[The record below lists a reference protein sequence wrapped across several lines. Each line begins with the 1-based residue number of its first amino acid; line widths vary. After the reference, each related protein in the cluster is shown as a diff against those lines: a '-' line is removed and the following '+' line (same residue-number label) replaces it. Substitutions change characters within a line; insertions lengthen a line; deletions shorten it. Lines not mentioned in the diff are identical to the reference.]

1 MDRSEPLPLPFTD
14 SDEGMSAAIEAELA
28 ELAAGDSSGGCG
40 GGGGRVKSKVKGPWS
55 TEEDAVL
62 TKLVTK
68 LGARNW
74 SLIARGIPGR
84 SGKSC
89 RLRWCNQL
97 DPSLKR
103 KPFSDEEDRM
113 IISAHAIH
121 GNKWAV
127 IAKMLT
133 GRTDNAIK
141 NHWNSTLRR
150 KYADLWNNDGQWM
163 ANSVTTA
170 YVKNENLDEVSN
182 PSSKQQFLQED
193 INSPPKPPQ
202 VSDVVM
208 EDAANE
214 PHQEQASP
222 PVENNVQ
229 APPVESNVQAPPPVE
244 SNVPIESSNVFR
256 PVARVGAFSVYN
268 PTSQRNGYRDHNI
281 VPCEGLLIQAA
292 KPDSLAGKFLQ
303 TLYDE
308 PHVPSKCGRG
318 CSTTNPAETK
328 YSRNSVLGP
337 EFVDYEEPC
346 AVFNQELISIAT
358 DLNNIAWIKSGLDNA
373 VVREAEQSLK
383 IDNCNYNDPRIKF
396 TGMMPRQDFFCAR
409 S

>member
-1 MDRSEPLPLPFTD
+1 
-14 SDEGMSAAIEAELA
+14 
-28 ELAAGDSSGGCG
+28 
-40 GGGGRVKSKVKGPWS
+40 
-55 TEEDAVL
+55 
-62 TKLVTK
+62 
-68 LGARNW
+68 
-74 SLIARGIPGR
+74 
-84 SGKSC
+84 
-89 RLRWCNQL
+89 
-97 DPSLKR
+97 
-103 KPFSDEEDRM
+103 M
-113 IISAHAIH
+113 IISAHAVH

-150 KYADLWNNDGQWM
+150 KYADLWNNGQWM

-170 YVKNENLDEVSN
+170 YVKNENVDETSN
-182 PSSKQQFLQED
+182 PSSKQQLPPGD
-193 INSPPKPPQ
+193 ANSPPKPPQ

-208 EDAANE
+208 EEAANE
-214 PHQEQASP
+214 FQEQVP
-222 PVENNVQ
+222 PVENNV
-229 APPVESNVQAPPPVE
+229 
-244 SNVPIESSNVFR
+244 PIESNVFR
-256 PVARVGAFSVYN
+256 PVARLGAFSVYN

-281 VPCEGLLIQAA
+281 VPCEGPLIQAA

-303 TLYDE
+303 SLCDE
-308 PHVPSKCGRG
+308 PQIPSKCGHG
-318 CSTTNPAETK
+318 CSTHPAETK
-328 YSRNSVLGP
+328 FSSNSVLGP
-337 EFVDYEEPC
+337 EFVDYEEPS

-383 IDNCNYNDPRIKF
+383 IDNFNYNDPRIKF

>member
-1 MDRSEPLPLPFTD
+1 MEGETHQSEPLPLPSGD
-14 SDEGMSAAIEAELA
+14 SDEGISAAIEAELA
-28 ELAAGDSSGGCG
+28 ELAAGDSSGGGCG
-40 GGGGRVKSKVKGPWS
+40 GGRGVKSKVKGPWS

-62 TKLVTK
+62 TKLVSK

-127 IAKMLT
+127 IAKMLS

-150 KYADLWNNDGQWM
+150 KYADLWNTGSQWIP
-163 ANSVTTA
+163 NSVTTA
-170 YVKNENLDEVSN
+170 HIKNENVEE
-182 PSSKQQFLQED
+182 KQQLPQGE
-193 INSPPKPPQ
+193 INSPPKNNSPPNPPQ
-202 VSDVVM
+202 VSDVIM

-214 PHQEQASP
+214 PQEQAP
-222 PVENNVQ
+222 PLD
-229 APPVESNVQAPPPVE
+229 SNVPPVE
-244 SNVPIESSNVFR
+244 SNVPVDSNVFR

-268 PTSQRNGYRDHNI
+268 PTSHRNGYRDHNI

-303 TLYDE
+303 SLYDE

-318 CSTTNPAETK
+318 CSTNPAETK
-328 YSRNSVLGP
+328 FSRNSVLGP

-358 DLNNIAWIKSGLDNA
+358 DLNNLAWIKSGLDNA

-383 IDNCNYNDPRIKF
+383 IDNFNYNDPRIKF
-396 TGMMPRQDFFCAR
+396 SGMMPRQDFFCAR

>member
-1 MDRSEPLPLPFTD
+1 MGLAFKID
-14 SDEGMSAAIEAELA
+14 SFFFHFVLFDLLA
-28 ELAAGDSSGGCG
+28 
-40 GGGGRVKSKVKGPWS
+40 
-55 TEEDAVL
+55 
-62 TKLVTK
+62 
-68 LGARNW
+68 
-74 SLIARGIPGR
+74 
-84 SGKSC
+84 
-89 RLRWCNQL
+89 
-97 DPSLKR
+97 
-103 KPFSDEEDRM
+103 DEEDRM
-113 IISAHAIH
+113 IISAHAVH

-150 KYADLWNNDGQWM
+150 KYADLWNNGQWM

-170 YVKNENLDEVSN
+170 YVKNENVDETSN
-182 PSSKQQFLQED
+182 PSSKQQLPQGD

-208 EDAANE
+208 EEAANE
-214 PHQEQASP
+214 PQEQAP
-222 PVENNVQ
+222 PL
-229 APPVESNVQAPPPVE
+229 E
-244 SNVPIESSNVFR
+244 SNVPIDNNVFR

-281 VPCEGLLIQAA
+281 VPCEGPLIQAA

-303 TLYDE
+303 SLCDE
-308 PHVPSKCGRG
+308 PQIPSKCGHG
-318 CSTTNPAETK
+318 CSTHPAEIK
-328 YSRNSVLGP
+328 FSSNSVLGP
-337 EFVDYEEPC
+337 EFVDYEEPS

-373 VVREAEQSLK
+373 VIREAEQSLK
-383 IDNCNYNDPRIKF
+383 IDNFNYNDPRIKF

>member
-1 MDRSEPLPLPFTD
+1 MDRSEPLPFFPSSTAD
-14 SDEGMSAAIEAELA
+14 SDEAITVAG
-28 ELAAGDSSGGCG
+28 GDSSGGG
-40 GGGGRVKSKVKGPWS
+40 GYEMKSKVKGPWS

-62 TKLVTK
+62 TKLVSK
-68 LGARNW
+68 LGPRNW

-97 DPSLKR
+97 DPCLKR

-127 IAKMLT
+127 IAKLLP

-150 KYADLWNNDGQWM
+150 KYADLWNNSNQCM
-163 ANSVTTA
+163 ANQVTTA
-170 YVKNENLDEVSN
+170 FIKNENVV
-182 PSSKQQFLQED
+182 QELPREE
-193 INSPPKPPQ
+193 IISPPEHPQ
-202 VSDVVM
+202 VVDVEMYDEPTQVLDGVTID
-208 EDAANE
+208 DASPPNE
-214 PHQEQASP
+214 PQEQA
-222 PVENNVQ
+222 
-229 APPVESNVQAPPPVE
+229 
-244 SNVPIESSNVFR
+244 PIEYSVPVLR
-256 PVARVGAFSVYN
+256 PVARAGAFRVYN
-268 PTSQRNGYRDHNI
+268 PTSQRNGYRDHNV
-281 VPCEGLLIQAA
+281 VPCEGPLIQAA

-303 TLYDE
+303 SLCGE
-308 PHVPSKCGRG
+308 PNIPSKCGHG
-318 CSTTNPAETK
+318 CSTHPAESGK
-328 YSRNSVLGP
+328 SVLGA

-346 AVFNQELISIAT
+346 PVFNQELISIAT
-358 DLNNIAWIKSGLDNA
+358 DLNSIAWIKSGLDNT

-383 IDNCNYNDPRIKF
+383 MDHIGFNDPRIKF
-396 TGMMPRQDFFCAR
+396 SGMMPRQHFFCAR

>member
-1 MDRSEPLPLPFTD
+1 MEGETHQSEPLPFPSAD
-14 SDEGMSAAIEAELA
+14 SDEGISASIEAELV
-28 ELAAGDSSGGCG
+28 ELAAGDSSGGGGGCG
-40 GGGGRVKSKVKGPWS
+40 GGGGIKSKVKGPWS

-62 TKLVTK
+62 TKLVRK

-97 DPSLKR
+97 DPCLKR

-113 IISAHAIH
+113 IISAHAVH

-150 KYADLWNNDGQWM
+150 KYADLWNNGQWM

-170 YVKNENLDEVSN
+170 YVKNENVDETSN
-182 PSSKQQFLQED
+182 PSSKQQLPQGD
-193 INSPPKPPQ
+193 INSSPPKPPQ
-202 VSDVVM
+202 LCDVVM
-208 EDAANE
+208 EEAANE
-214 PHQEQASP
+214 PQE
-222 PVENNVQ
+222 Q
-229 APPVESNVQAPPPVE
+229 APPVESNV
-244 SNVPIESSNVFR
+244 PIDSSNVFR
-256 PVARVGAFSVYN
+256 PVARLGAFSVYN

-281 VPCEGLLIQAA
+281 VPCEGPLIQAA

-303 TLYDE
+303 SLCDE
-308 PHVPSKCGRG
+308 PQIPSKCGHG
-318 CSTTNPAETK
+318 CSTLPAETK
-328 YSRNSVLGP
+328 FSRNSVLGP
-337 EFVDYEEPC
+337 EFVDYEEPS

-383 IDNCNYNDPRIKF
+383 IDNFNYNDPRIKF

-409 S
+409 I

>member
-1 MDRSEPLPLPFTD
+1 MEGETNRSGPLPLPSAD
-14 SDEGMSAAIEAELA
+14 SDEGISSAIESELA
-28 ELAAGDSSGGCG
+28 ELAAGDSSGGGGDG
-40 GGGGRVKSKVKGPWS
+40 GGIKSKVKGPWS

-62 TKLVTK
+62 TKLVSK
-68 LGARNW
+68 LGPRNW

-97 DPSLKR
+97 DPCLKR

-127 IAKMLT
+127 IAKMLP

-150 KYADLWNNDGQWM
+150 KYADLWNNSQWM
-163 ANSVTTA
+163 ANQVTTA
-170 YVKNENLDEVSN
+170 HIKSENVDGVTYPQGDVVS
-182 PSSKQQFLQED
+182 S
-193 INSPPKPPQ
+193 PQ
-202 VSDVVM
+202 VNDVTM
-208 EDAANE
+208 DDSANE
-214 PHQEQASP
+214 PPQEEA
-222 PVENNVQ
+222 
-229 APPVESNVQAPPPVE
+229 PVESNAPID
-244 SNVPIESSNVFR
+244 SHVFR

-268 PTSQRNGYRDHNI
+268 PTSQRNRYRNHNI
-281 VPCEGLLIQAA
+281 VPCEGPLIQAA

-303 TLYDE
+303 SLCDE
-308 PHVPSKCGRG
+308 PHIPSRCGHG
-318 CSTTNPAETK
+318 CCSAGAKFSPD
-328 YSRNSVLGP
+328 SVLGP
-337 EFVDYEEPC
+337 EFVDYEEPR

-358 DLNNIAWIKSGLDNA
+358 DLNNIAWIKSGLDNSTI
-373 VVREAEQSLK
+373 VREAEQSLK
-383 IDNCNYNDPRIKF
+383 TDSFGFFDPRIKF
-396 TGMMPRQDFFCAR
+396 NGMMPRRDFFCAR